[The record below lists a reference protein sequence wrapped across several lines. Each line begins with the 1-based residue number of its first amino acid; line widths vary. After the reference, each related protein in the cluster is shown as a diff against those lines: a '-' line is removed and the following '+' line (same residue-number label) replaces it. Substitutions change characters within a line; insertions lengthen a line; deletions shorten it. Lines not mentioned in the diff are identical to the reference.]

1 MKPYRS
7 MPSGGGEVL
16 ETVRCPWVPAPTRP
30 LLSACLKTL
39 GLVGSVTFVL
49 ELSLIGHVTP
59 PLQVIAVGAA
69 AFGAV
74 GSFAAFWHNAVARLV
89 ALASALG
96 LLLAGLLGAAIHLG
110 KNLRLVE
117 AQTMWAA
124 LSGPLPVFAPL
135 SLANLG
141 LLILLALWIGLPRIP
156 DQPFTPNLNKQK
168 RGSV

>member
-1 MKPYRS
+1 
-7 MPSGGGEVL
+7 MPFNGGEVL
-16 ETVRCPWVPAPTRP
+16 EIVRRPWIPTPTWP
-30 LLSACLKTL
+30 LLRACLVAL
-39 GLVGSVTFVL
+39 SLVGSATFVL

-141 LLILLALWIGLPRIP
+141 LLILLALWIGWSTIQ
-156 DQPFTPNLNKQK
+156 DQPPTPNLNKQK